1 MLTTRKLRVYIFEEN
16 DEARKA
22 KYKYLRDSMYA
33 QYLGLNACMGYLM
46 AGYYNNDRDIKS
58 KGFEEWQKGVKNS
71 AEFFSGI
78 EFGVGIDS
86 KSLITRKVK
95 KDFST
100 ALKNG
105 LAKGERSST
114 NYKRTFPLM
123 TRGTDLNFFYED
135 DDVYIKWVHGIT
147 FKVLLGIK
155 KGSNLELRHS
165 IHKII
170 NGEYTVKQSSFGFNK
185 QEKLILNLTFDTNT
199 EVKKEIIPGRVCGV
213 DLGIAIPAYCSIG
226 DAFYI
231 RKSLGCAEDFA
242 KVREQFRKRNQKL
255 YSQLALTKGGK
266 GRKDKLKATLR
277 KKESDFAQTYNHSI
291 SKNIVSFA
299 KKNKCE
305 FINMEAIEG
314 TNFEDKLLGIWG
326 YYQLR
331 EQVIYKAE
339 REGIKVRLVNPAYT
353 SQRCSKC
360 GFTDSKNR
368 LSQANFKCLECG
380 FEANAD
386 FNASQNI
393 AQSTEFV
400 EKKAK
405 KKKAKKAEK

>member
-16 DEARKA
+16 DETRKV

-33 QYLGLNACMGYLM
+33 QYCGLNACMGYLM
-46 AGYYNNDRDIKS
+46 AGYYKNNRDITSTDFK
-58 KGFEEWQKGVKNS
+58 EWQKGVRNS
-71 AEFFSGI
+71 AEFFKGI
-78 EFGVGIDS
+78 EFGTGIDS
-86 KSLITRKVK
+86 KSLIMKKVK

-105 LAKGERSST
+105 LAKGERSAT

-123 TRGTDLNFFYED
+123 TRGRDLNFFYKG

-147 FKVLLGIK
+147 FKVLLGVK
-155 KGSNLELRHS
+155 KGNNLELRHS
-165 IHKII
+165 IHRII
-170 NGEYTVKQSSFGFNK
+170 NGEYTVNQSSFAFNK
-185 QEKLILNLTFDTNT
+185 QNKLILNLTFDTNT

-231 RKSLGCAEDFA
+231 RKSLGCAEDLA
-242 KVREQFRKRNQKL
+242 KVREQFRKRRQKL
-255 YSQLALTKGGK
+255 YSRLAITKGGK
-266 GRKDKLKATLR
+266 GRKDKLKAALR
-277 KKESDFAQTYNHSI
+277 KKESDYAQTYNHSI
-291 SKNIVSFA
+291 SKNIVKFA
-299 KKNKCE
+299 RKNKCE
-305 FINMEAIEG
+305 FINMEALEG
-314 TNFEDKLLGIWG
+314 TNFEEKLLSIWG

-368 LSQANFKCLECG
+368 LSQAKFKCLECG
-380 FEANAD
+380 FEVNAD

-393 AQSTEFV
+393 AQSTDFV
-400 EKKAK
+400 VK
-405 KKKAKKAEK
+405 KKKEKE